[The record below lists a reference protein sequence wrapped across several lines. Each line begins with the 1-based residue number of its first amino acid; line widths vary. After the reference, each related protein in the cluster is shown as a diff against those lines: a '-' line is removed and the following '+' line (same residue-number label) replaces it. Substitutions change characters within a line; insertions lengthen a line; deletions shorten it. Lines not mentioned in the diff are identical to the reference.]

1 MRRSFGDA
9 VGVKHSFLS
18 SNNIM
23 IDRFTAQMQAMQMLS
38 KAQDVTADNLANIN
52 TPGFKGSSIFYRLF
66 QQEVNE
72 EMITSTRA
80 MQMINLE
87 QGVLEPTGNQFDFG
101 ISGAGFF
108 VVEEEGSEDQDDQIY
123 LTRDGRFQIDSEG
136 YLANSRGARVQGH
149 AGEIRV
155 QAYFQAV
162 GEDGHEPVLEVAK
175 DGTIR
180 VDGKAH
186 DRIQIV
192 NISDPE
198 KLERRGHA
206 YFSIIE
212 DYIEYDDG
220 SVGSLMQGYYEKGN
234 VDPMKEMVD
243 MMKTM
248 QMFESQQRAI
258 QSADETLSQAIN
270 KLGRF

>member
-1 MRRSFGDA
+1 
-9 VGVKHSFLS
+9 
-18 SNNIM
+18 M

-66 QQEVNE
+66 QEEAGN
-72 EMITSTRA
+72 EMISSTKA
-80 MQMINLE
+80 LQMINLE
-87 QGVLEPTGNQFDFG
+87 QGVLEPTGNQFDLG
-101 ISGAGFF
+101 ISGEGFF
-108 VVEEEGSEDQDDQIY
+108 VVEEEGTEDQDNQIY

-136 YLANSRGARVQGH
+136 YLVNSRGAKVQGH

-155 QAYFQAV
+155 QSYFQSAGV
-162 GEDGHEPVLEVAK
+162 DGHEPELEIAK

-186 DRIQIV
+186 DRIQVV
-192 NISDPE
+192 NVSEPE
-198 KLERRGHA
+198 YLERRGHA
-206 YFSIIE
+206 YFSVSE
-212 DYIEYDDG
+212 DYIQYEEGNVG
-220 SVGSLMQGYYEKGN
+220 SVMQGYYEKGN
-234 VDPMKEMVD
+234 VDPMQEMVD

-248 QMFESQQRAI
+248 QMFESQQRAV
-258 QSADETLSQAIN
+258 QSTDETLSKAIN